1 MTTIRRAACLTLPAI
16 FLFARVAFAQDL
28 VPGAYV
34 PAPVGINVATILAA
48 FSAGGL
54 SFDPTLP
61 VDNASARLGTAAVS
75 YNRTFNLAGRFASI
89 GVAVPYINGHAEGV
103 VLGQPA
109 ERWLNGVADPAVRF
123 AVNLHGARA
132 MTPKEFASY
141 RAGRI
146 VGVSMTVQMPL
157 GEYDNTRFLN
167 LGRNRWTFR
176 PEVAISTTKGHWT
189 FETDIGVAFYTTN
202 TDYVNGGTLAQKP
215 IAAAQVHLI
224 YTIRLGF
231 WIAADVN
238 FWHGGRLV
246 TNGVAA
252 AGQQSNSRAGITA
265 AIPFLQRQ
273 IRVSYSFGAYTN
285 IGTDFHT
292 VGVSY
297 SHAWK

>member
-1 MTTIRRAACLTLPAI
+1 MTTIRRAAYFTLPAI
-16 FLFARVAFAQDL
+16 FLFARIASAQDL

-34 PAPVGINVATILAA
+34 PAPVGLNIATFLAA

-61 VDNASARLGTAAVS
+61 VDEASARLGTAALS
-75 YNRTFNLAGRFASI
+75 YNRTFNMAGRYASI
-89 GVAVPYINGHAEGV
+89 GGVVPYVNGHAEGL

-109 ERWLNGVADPAVRF
+109 ERWLSGIADPAVRF
-123 AVNLHGARA
+123 AVNLYGARA
-132 MTPKEFASY
+132 MTPKEFAGY
-141 RAGRI
+141 KAGRI

-157 GEYDNTRFLN
+157 GEYDHTRYLN

-176 PEVAISTTKGHWT
+176 PEVAVSTTRGRWT
-189 FETDIGVAFYTTN
+189 FETDIGMSFYTTN
-202 TDYVNGGTLAQKP
+202 TDYVNGGELAQKP
-215 IAAAQVHLI
+215 IVAAQVHLI

-231 WIAADVN
+231 WLAADAN
-238 FWHGGRLV
+238 FWHGGRLA

-252 AGQQSNSRAGITA
+252 SEQQSNSRVGITA
-265 AIPFLQRQ
+265 AIPFMQRQ

-297 SHAWK
+297 THVWK

>member
-1 MTTIRRAACLTLPAI
+1 MTTIRRAAYLTLPAI
-16 FLFARVAFAQDL
+16 LLCARAAGAQDL
-28 VPGAYV
+28 VPGAYT
-34 PAPVGINVATILAA
+34 PAPVGINVATFLAA
-48 FSAGGL
+48 FSVGGL

-61 VDNASARLGTAAVS
+61 VDNASARLGTAALS

-89 GVAVPYINGHAEGV
+89 GLAVPYVNGHAEGL

-109 ERWLNGVADPAVRF
+109 ERWLSGVADPAARF
-123 AVNLHGARA
+123 ALNLVGARA

-141 RAGRI
+141 KAARI
-146 VGVSMTVQMPL
+146 VGVSLTVQMPL
-157 GEYDNTRFLN
+157 GEYDNTKFLN

-176 PEVAISTTKGHWT
+176 PEVAIATTKGRWT
-189 FETDIGVAFYTTN
+189 FETDIGVSLYTTN
-202 TDYVNGGTLAQKP
+202 ADYVTGELAQRP
-215 IAAAQVHLI
+215 IVAVQGHVI
-224 YTIRLGF
+224 YTIRIGF

-246 TNGVAA
+246 TNGVEALE
-252 AGQQSNSRAGITA
+252 QQSNSRAGITA